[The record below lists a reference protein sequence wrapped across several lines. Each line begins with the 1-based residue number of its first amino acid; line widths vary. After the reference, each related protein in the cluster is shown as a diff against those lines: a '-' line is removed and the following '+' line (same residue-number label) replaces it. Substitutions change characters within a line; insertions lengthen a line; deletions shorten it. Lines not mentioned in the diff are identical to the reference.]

1 MSIVKKIFNTKF
13 LLVAIVLFAAF
24 LRLYKLSVAPPSLF
38 GDELDLGYQAYSVL
52 KTGKDY
58 RGNFLPIN
66 FHSLA
71 EWRAPLYLYSAVP
84 TVALFGITSWGV
96 RLPAA
101 IFGILDV
108 FMIFLLFKEI
118 LSYKQ
123 IPTNKHW
130 RSLLAA
136 FLMAISPWSLQYSRA
151 GFEVTEML
159 FFLMLG
165 LWLFFKSLKNGKW
178 LWLSIA
184 FLVLTPWIYSTAKL
198 FTLLLLVFLFVVF
211 RREIS
216 AMAKPN
222 LIKTVIAG
230 LVVGLPLAYG
240 IFFSG
245 GAQRF
250 NYISVFADPTT
261 ESNIGFAREMAGRM
275 RGEMGAGLSPS
286 LTDKLFYNKFYIAFK
301 NSANESMHFFDFET
315 LFFQEVHPLL
325 QKAFV
330 TFFWPEILI
339 FALSLWLIVNRKIRL
354 SNNFYAI
361 LFLAFVYFITTN
373 YSSDRRLIF
382 AVFPISMLMSAGVE
396 KALSEKKGLLKPAAI
411 ILIFLTIYGWA
422 TNYFDRYV
430 RADYWLDN
438 RPLAY
443 NFFFSYIKSHAQ
455 NYDQIVVSDTLY
467 AAPTYCA
474 FYITACDRIKV
485 QNFDT
490 FDSKPQPNTLYVGFT
505 GNFLGPNRENA
516 DINQIISTAN
526 SEGLEVYDSKSIL
539 NNIASGYGQE
549 LVIAGPRK

>member
-1 MSIVKKIFNTKF
+1 MIALFIILAEFIWQKVINYPPTIDQLNLGVHNQFTLWMVRAASLLLILISINLISKNVSSKSKRYFWIIVLATPVLSLIWMAYPLDALAMFLSCLIFFIFQSKKFGLFIAVMLATAAMVFVNLFVLKQNPSIVN
-13 LLVAIVLFAAF
+13 
-24 LRLYKLSVAPPSLF
+24 SMSLN
-38 GDELDLGYQAYSVL
+38 QSQ
-52 KTGKDY
+52 K
-58 RGNFLPIN
+58 
-66 FHSLA
+66 
-71 EWRAPLYLYSAVP
+71 
-84 TVALFGITSWGV
+84 
-96 RLPAA
+96 
-101 IFGILDV
+101 
-108 FMIFLLFKEI
+108 
-118 LSYKQ
+118 
-123 IPTNKHW
+123 
-130 RSLLAA
+130 
-136 FLMAISPWSLQYSRA
+136 
-151 GFEVTEML
+151 EVT
-159 FFLMLG
+159 
-165 LWLFFKSLKNGKW
+165 
-178 LWLSIA
+178 
-184 FLVLTPWIYSTAKL
+184 
-198 FTLLLLVFLFVVF
+198 F
-211 RREIS
+211 RFNIEDNL
-216 AMAKPN
+216 KPN
-222 LIKTVIAG
+222 IYVPLIIKRIV
-230 LVVGLPLAYG
+230 
-240 IFFSG
+240 
-245 GAQRF
+245 
-250 NYISVFADPTT
+250 
-261 ESNIGFAREMAGRM
+261 
-275 RGEMGAGLSPS
+275 
-286 LTDKLFYNKFYIAFK
+286 YNKFYIAFK